1 VAEKGKKKT
10 PARKLSF
17 GEAMGEVEDILA
29 DLETGNVDI
38 DTLGRE
44 VARAVELITL
54 CRRKLEKT
62 EAEVKGLVAGLE
74 EPGTAADGN
83 GEGKPKDQ
91 PDEEDLPF

>member
-1 VAEKGKKKT
+1 
-10 PARKLSF
+10 
-17 GEAMGEVEDILA
+17 MGEVEEILA

-54 CRRKLEKT
+54 CRQKLEKT

-74 EPGTAADGN
+74 EPETAAGGNDDG
-83 GEGKPKDQ
+83 EPSAQ
-91 PDEEDLPF
+91 SDEEDLPF

>member
-1 VAEKGKKKT
+1 
-10 PARKLSF
+10 
-17 GEAMGEVEDILA
+17 MGEVEEILA
-29 DLETGNVDI
+29 ALEAGDVDI
-38 DTLGRE
+38 DILGRE

-83 GEGKPKDQ
+83 GEDEPQ
-91 PDEEDLPF
+91 ARPDEEDLPF